1 MSEAVEVSRWYFFE
15 NQECILKI
23 YHLSI
28 QKLLSNKILLG
39 YFNLSPP
46 IHKVQFNVRYPV
58 EAKDK
63 STITKTVFL
72 NLNNF

>member
-58 EAKDK
+58 QQPQR
-63 STITKTVFL
+63 TNTKT
-72 NLNNF
+72 N